1 MEEPCGVRTSHSST
15 GAASFSRAW
24 ISIVSIR
31 PAVCRRHDGPGLGR
45 AHRIAAAIEPRTGS
59 VHPDERDKHFESGA
73 GHRSKPSHDPR
84 PRLATGLPILSVGMQ
99 LWGSLEP
106 RLHTI
111 DRSDQD
117 QHLSDCVRCAEP
129 WSRYGLRNM
138 LRSETCPFRKRI
150 LVEAGDR
157 QTISTASGSRRVSAP
172 RLRGGCVPPFRV
184 AAGSTAC
191 ARTIGGGARTG
202 GHAGGVSVG
211 CKALNRR
218 EVQKGWSAMA

>member
-1 MEEPCGVRTSHSST
+1 MEEPCGVRTAHWST
-15 GAASFSRAW
+15 GAASFSRAR

-31 PAVCRRHDGPGLGR
+31 PAVCRRHDGLGLGR
-45 AHRIAAAIEPRTGS
+45 ARRNAAAIEPRSGS
-59 VHPDERDKHFESGA
+59 VHPDERDKHFESGAGA

-84 PRLATGLPILSVGMQ
+84 PRLATGLPILSVGMP

-111 DRSDQD
+111 DRIVRD
-117 QHLSDCVRCAEP
+117 QHLADCASCAEP

-157 QTISTASGSRRVSAP
+157 QTISTLP
-172 RLRGGCVPPFRV
+172 
-184 AAGSTAC
+184 AAGGYPRHGFEGAAC
-191 ARTIGGGARTG
+191 LRSVSPRGQPFARAQ
-202 GHAGGVSVG
+202 SVG
-211 CKALNRR
+211 AHGRVVTPEAFR
-218 EVQKGWSAMA
+218 